1 MFRIYKRPWLVACD
15 FNPINAFDVMIV
27 KIKGEYHWHKHN
39 NIDDFFLVLKVVHD
53 IELHNSTITLF
64 PGDLYVVSKG
74 VQHRPMAGDE
84 VHILLMETSGTPN
97 SSDAATAAPRT
108 LA

>member
-1 MFRIYKRPWLVACD
+1 VWLTTKPQCGFSMFRIYKRPWVVACGFD
-15 FNPINAFDVMIV
+15 PINAFDVMIA

-39 NIDDFFLVLKVVHD
+39 D
-53 IELHNSTITLF
+53 IELHNSTITLY

-74 VQHRPMAGDE
+74 VQHHPMAGDE